1 LSGARLGLLLAGAVL
16 FAACGGEV
24 ANTTTSLNPT
34 PGAGAGGA
42 TDPAA
47 QAANCG
53 GIDSSITDKGADDKF
68 DEGVSVAGNT
78 LPDGL
83 KIVDLKQGTGAAVKA
98 NQCLSVQYTG
108 WLDNGTKFDSSRDR
122 VGGFRFVV
130 GQGQVIPGWDEG
142 LVGMKVGGRRRL
154 VIPPALAYGP
164 AGQGPIPANATLT
177 FIVEVLKAV

>member
-1 LSGARLGLLLAGAVL
+1 MTGPGLALLVAGVALLAG
-16 FAACGGEV
+16 CGGEV
-24 ANTTTSLNPT
+24 ANTTPGSGAEPATSTGPTNPS
-34 PGAGAGGA
+34 AS
-42 TDPAA
+42 
-47 QAANCG
+47 CG

-68 DEGVSVAGNT
+68 DEGASVAGNT

-83 KIVDLKQGTGAAVKA
+83 KIIDLKQGTGTTVKSG
-98 NQCLSVQYTG
+98 QCLSVQYTG

-122 VGGFRFVV
+122 VGGFRFVI

-154 VIPPALAYGP
+154 VIPPALGYGP

-177 FIVEVLKAV
+177 FIVEALKAV